1 MNPHFNSHREEQ
13 AIAHTEDMNEQYFD
27 EIQKS
32 INGSW
37 YYRGEV
43 EFDKPTR
50 FDEVTTEIIVEPLT
64 TTEAIIK
71 YASGN
76 RAALNF
82 ASYKYPGGG
91 FIKGSIAQE
100 EALCHDSFLYNVLS
114 AKVFAPL
121 YEWNRKTIHQFNGLY
136 SNFGI
141 YSPNI
146 VFEKYTQD
154 IVFEKYPPFGTTK
167 NEVKCDVITV
177 AAPNLSAYHK
187 GEDAEYI
194 STMHKRIKFVLDI
207 AKKHNI
213 DTLILGA
220 FGCGVFK
227 NDPTFVSTVFKELLN
242 SGNYNFKKVI
252 FAVPAGPNY
261 NAFEKTFK

>member
-1 MNPHFNSHREEQ
+1 MNPHFNSQREEQ

-37 YYRGEV
+37 YYRGEF
-43 EFDKPTR
+43 EFDNPTW

-71 YASGN
+71 YARGN
-76 RAALNF
+76 TAALNF

-114 AKVFAPL
+114 ADVFKPL
-121 YEWNRKTIHQFNGLY
+121 YEWNRKTINQFGGLY

-146 VFEKYTQD
+146 VFEKYST
-154 IVFEKYPPFGTTK
+154 FGAVLQ
-167 NEVKCDVITV
+167 EAKCDIITV
-177 AAPNLSAYHK
+177 AAPNLSAYIK
-187 GEDAEYI
+187 GENAEYI
-194 STMHKRIKFVLDI
+194 NTMHKRIKFVLDI

-227 NDPTFVSTVFKELLN
+227 NDPTFVSTVFKELIN
-242 SGNYNFKKVI
+242 SRNYNFKKVI

-261 NAFEKTFK
+261 DAFVKTFN